1 MAPILVQA
9 RYENAYVH
17 TLNILKGLYDPALA
31 NGSLPDMSPA
41 ERSKALQTLLQVW
54 FLIPYCSATP
64 PNPPVVY
71 A

>member
-1 MAPILVQA
+1 MQA

-17 TLNILKGLYDPALA
+17 TLNILKGLFDPALA

-54 FLIPYCSATP
+54 LYQAPTALPHLIRNLQHA
-64 PNPPVVY
+64 VL
-71 A
+71 